1 MTSAPALLTALRFG
15 GYKVSEYNQ
24 GRISQTDPQPSTV
37 VRSPIISSQGRQ
49 LALLVA
55 TVTASAVDAEVA
67 VQGALNAKSEM
78 ASPNDYTDQL
88 QPALAIGAAVTNQS
102 GLLGV
107 LDRLDGFMRL
117 ADLAAE
123 VRCIVR

>member
-1 MTSAPALLTALRFG
+1 M
-15 GYKVSEYNQ
+15 
-24 GRISQTDPQPSTV
+24 
-37 VRSPIISSQGRQ
+37 
-49 LALLVA
+49 A
-55 TVTASAVDAEVA
+55 TVTTSAVDAEVS

-88 QPALAIGAAVTNQS
+88 QPALAISAAVTNQS

-123 VRCIVR
+123 VRCIVQ